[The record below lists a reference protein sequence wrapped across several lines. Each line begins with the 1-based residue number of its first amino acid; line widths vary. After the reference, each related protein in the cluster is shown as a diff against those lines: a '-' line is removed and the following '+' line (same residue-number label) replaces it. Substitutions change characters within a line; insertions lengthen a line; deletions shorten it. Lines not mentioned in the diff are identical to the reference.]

1 MEENHLPN
9 KWREGLNA
17 YAPLFLWIGV
27 IFLLSSGSGSMA
39 ATSKIIRPV
48 LEFLFPAASEESLQ
62 LMHFYIRKA
71 AHFTEYAVLALWA
84 IRAFKRSAAGMLS
97 RNFYFFSFA
106 VVVLVASLDEINQR
120 FISSRTGSIWD
131 VALDISGGVF
141 AVFIHLVL
149 SRYKK

>member
-1 MEENHLPN
+1 MSSKNS
-9 KWREGLNA
+9 KWRAWLGL

-27 IFLLSSGSGSMA
+27 IFFLSSGSGSLA

-71 AHFTEYAVLALWA
+71 AHFTEYAILALWA
-84 IRAFKRSAAGMLS
+84 VRAFRRSSARLLN
-97 RNFYFFSFA
+97 RNFYLFSFA

-131 VALDISGGVF
+131 VVLDISGGVF
-141 AVFIHLVL
+141 ALLAYRLL
-149 SRYKK
+149 SRSGK

>member
-1 MEENHLPN
+1 
-9 KWREGLNA
+9 
-17 YAPLFLWIGV
+17 
-27 IFLLSSGSGSMA
+27 MA

-48 LEFLFPAASEESLQ
+48 LEFLFPSASEESLQ

-84 IRAFKRSAAGMLS
+84 VRAFRRSSSGLLN
-97 RNFYFFSFA
+97 RNFYLFSLG
-106 VVVLVASLDEINQR
+106 VVILVASLDEINQR

-141 AVFIHLVL
+141 AILVHLVL
-149 SRYKK
+149 SRSKK